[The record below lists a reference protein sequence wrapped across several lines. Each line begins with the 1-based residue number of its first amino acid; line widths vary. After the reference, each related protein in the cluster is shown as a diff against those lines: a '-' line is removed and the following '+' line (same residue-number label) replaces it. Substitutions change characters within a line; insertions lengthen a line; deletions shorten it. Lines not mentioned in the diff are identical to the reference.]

1 MLVVEARYFKIE
13 CENGEIVGVSH
24 AILSTPSP
32 LDAITFLI
40 LEHCREWNAVKEPR
54 ILLLLRD
61 AGTFDI

>member
-1 MLVVEARYFKIE
+1 MPFYQP
-13 CENGEIVGVSH
+13 
-24 AILSTPSP
+24 PSP
-32 LDAITFLI
+32 SLDAITFLI